1 MLKHAKVVSGVN
13 MAFWDHEQCTYHEN
27 YTHEIGRWRESELK
41 DAIRAA
47 KLAGKHVSAAHLEAI
62 YEHKYKSKSKM

>member
-1 MLKHAKVVSGVN
+1 

-27 YTHEIGRWRESELK
+27 YIHGIGRWRESELK

-47 KLAGKHVSAAHLEAI
+47 KLTGKHVSAAHLEAI